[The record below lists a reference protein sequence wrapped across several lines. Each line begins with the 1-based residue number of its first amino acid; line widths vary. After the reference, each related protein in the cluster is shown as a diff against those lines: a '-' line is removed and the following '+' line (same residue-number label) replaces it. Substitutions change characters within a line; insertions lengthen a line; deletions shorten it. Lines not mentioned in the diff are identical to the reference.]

1 MKWQRRNPIWF
12 EGPPSLAFNP
22 SYVYLG
28 IGVLVLCAGVLISF
42 LLKLSAAVQITAISA
57 LTVTINILGMLATT
71 QNKAQILANATSSGQ
86 IAGALHGVAAR
97 PLAKPI
103 DPPDESQ

>member
-1 MKWQRRNPIWF
+1 MNWKRHNPIWF

-28 IGVLVLCAGVLISF
+28 LGVLVLCAGVLISF
-42 LLKLSAAVQITAISA
+42 LLKLSAAVQITTISA

-71 QNKAQILANATSSGQ
+71 QNKAQIIANATSSGQ
-86 IAGALHGVAAR
+86 IAHGLNLYSGPPLVR
-97 PLAKPI
+97 PIADPDKP
-103 DPPDESQ
+103 